1 MSVQEY
7 IIIVAGGSGKRIKSN
22 IPKQFI
28 EVNGKS
34 LILYTIE
41 KFFTYNPSIGMCV
54 VVHKDYLPHLNDL
67 IKKYF
72 PDKIIR
78 TAIGGDTRFNSV
90 KKGLEL
96 VEPDNTVVG
105 IHDAARPM
113 VSIETIKRCFETAAQ
128 KGNAIPV
135 INVTDSLRI
144 IENNT
149 NKSVN
154 RNNYKVIQTPQ
165 CFNAS
170 AIKKAFEQDYSSLF
184 TDDASV
190 LEKTGEKIFLVEG
203 NIENIKIT
211 HDTDLI
217 LAQHLLK

>member
-1 MSVQEY
+1 MPAQEY

-34 LILYTIE
+34 LIVYTIE
-41 KFFTYNPSIGMCV
+41 KFFSYNPLIGMCV
-54 VVHKDYLPHLNDL
+54 VVHKDYLQHLNDL

-72 PDKIIR
+72 PDKTIR
-78 TAIGGDTRFNSV
+78 TAIGGDTRFDSV

-96 VEPDNTVVG
+96 VAPDNTIVG

-113 VSIETIKRCFETAAQ
+113 VNAETIKRCFETAAQ

-135 INVTDSLRI
+135 INVNESIRV
-144 IENNT
+144 IENNS
-149 NKSVN
+149 NKAVN
-154 RNNYKVIQTPQ
+154 RTNYKIVQTPQ
-165 CFNAS
+165 CFNA
-170 AIKKAFEQDYSSLF
+170 AALKKAFEQDYSSLF

-190 LEKTGEKIFLVEG
+190 LEKTGEKIFLVDG
-203 NIENIKIT
+203 NTENIKIT

-217 LAQHLLK
+217 LAQHFLK